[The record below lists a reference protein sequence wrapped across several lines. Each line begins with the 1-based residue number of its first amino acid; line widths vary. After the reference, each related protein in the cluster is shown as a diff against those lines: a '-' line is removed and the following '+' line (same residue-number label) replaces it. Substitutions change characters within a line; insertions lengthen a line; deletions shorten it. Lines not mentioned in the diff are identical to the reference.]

1 MILFHA
7 RHEYKQKVWVCL
19 SKKLRALKN
28 QKWVDEMTGAQL
40 QSAAPRAS
48 SLLGLS
54 WSRGSYASLF
64 RLIWAYYYGSWS
76 WLNYSQCLSLFGHLF
91 GLIWDQIWGHNWAD
105 LGLIMHY
112 YLGWSEVIIMGLSR
126 LILGQVWLPFGFIW
140 LVLALGFGL
149 IWNQLWVIIGGDLRL
164 V

>member
-7 RHEYKQKVWVCL
+7 RHEYKQKVWICL

-28 QKWVDEMTGAQL
+28 QKWVDEMTCAQL
-40 QSAAPRAS
+40 QSAAPRVS

-76 WLNYSQCLSLFGHLF
+76 RLIYSQCLCLFGHLF

-105 LGLIMHY
+105 LGLIMHH
-112 YLGWSEVIIMGLSR
+112 YLGWSEVIIMGLSS